1 MVASRHMVL
10 LVLLV
15 HYTCS
20 WVAYKSCGFVCSHA
34 RMSLDTATFCWYTG
48 YHSGVGK
55 HKKKKDERGREKE
68 QHGFAMRR
76 MQALAATVHAGH
88 RGDAVSSLVYE
99 ANARVRDPVYGCV
112 AAISSFHRQI
122 QALQAQLAVAHAQ
135 MAHLRTQNAAYLA
148 RVGLGHGQ
156 ISMGGAGCST
166 STGSS
171 SSLSP
176 KHHTLD
182 MVALDQ
188 PGSKQAKRRR
198 GRPRKV
204 VAEEEDKLKKKKK
217 KKKKKKAD
225 SGGEEEELKGAEE
238 PSSSLAAPVADDDE
252 GREEVGEMEPIQH
265 QEEEDKPR
273 SRTRRKSQQPRK
285 ST

>member
-1 MVASRHMVL
+1 
-10 LVLLV
+10 
-15 HYTCS
+15 
-20 WVAYKSCGFVCSHA
+20 
-34 RMSLDTATFCWYTG
+34 DTIPG
-48 YHSGVGK
+48 LESI
-55 HKKKKDERGREKE
+55 RR
-68 QHGFAMRR
+68 RR
-76 MQALAATVHAGH
+76 MKEEGRKNSPVSPCAACKLLRRRCTQECVFAPYFPADEPHQFAIVHRVFGASNVSKLLQH

-112 AAISSFHRQI
+112 AAISSLHRQI

-148 RVGLGHGQ
+148 RVGHGQ

-217 KKKKKKAD
+217 KKKKKAD
-225 SGGEEEELKGAEE
+225 SGGEEEERKGAEE
-238 PSSSLAAPVADDDE
+238 PSSSLAAPVADDDG